1 MEEIKQQKISK
12 RQLPD
17 GTYDKKPLDPEYFK
31 KYYHSHGLQII
42 TCYRCGAECR
52 KNYLS
57 KHLNATKCLKG
68 LYKFLE
74 NVKMVFP
81 EVDF

>member
-12 RQLPD
+12 RKLPD

-52 KNYLS
+52 KKYLS
-57 KHLNATKCLKG
+57 KHTNTTKCWAEFCKSMKVI
-68 LYKFLE
+68 YQE
-74 NVKMVFP
+74 MP
-81 EVDF
+81 EFDF